1 MDHLATL
8 EILQLCHQLCNPR
21 LACQTEPRTIPACSG
36 DTVKGKEAFP
46 ALWPSLFFKG
56 AGMDLLSMG
65 RGGSGSADELE
76 PRNGNNQTNSEDPS
90 LKIVLPRVAGKT
102 SLAK

>member
-1 MDHLATL
+1 
-8 EILQLCHQLCNPR
+8 
-21 LACQTEPRTIPACSG
+21 
-36 DTVKGKEAFP
+36 
-46 ALWPSLFFKG
+46 
-56 AGMDLLSMG
+56 MDLLSMG